1 MNNNINNSYQITN
14 EGDKIAEGILE
25 ILPDGYGFIRGQNY
39 LSSPDDVYI
48 SSVQIKRFRLN
59 IGDKVKGIARMPDEG
74 GNFPALIYVGE
85 VNGEQPENA
94 IKRKSFDD
102 LIPIYPN
109 ERLKLETT
117 GAEYTMRLIDL
128 IAPVGKGQRGMI
140 VAPTKVGKTTILKQ
154 IAYNLVIPTSYA
166 LRKNMNNMSNFDI
179 TERLIEYIL
188 QTKNNTEF
196 LEKIHSKNIDIL

>member
-1 MNNNINNSYQITN
+1 
-14 EGDKIAEGILE
+14 
-25 ILPDGYGFIRGQNY
+25 
-39 LSSPDDVYI
+39 
-48 SSVQIKRFRLN
+48 
-59 IGDKVKGIARMPDEG
+59 
-74 GNFPALIYVGE
+74 
-85 VNGEQPENA
+85 
-94 IKRKSFDD
+94 
-102 LIPIYPN
+102 
-109 ERLKLETT
+109 
-117 GAEYTMRLIDL
+117 MRLIDL

-140 VAPTKVGKTTILKQ
+140 VAPPKVGKTTILKQ